1 MKTNNE
7 KKKQDEL
14 MKQVMEEQMR
24 LHPEIYE
31 KKKDETGKQCWS
43 HFFVIFT
50 MLNSVIWR
58 SIQKKTH

>member
-7 KKKQDEL
+7 KKKKDEL

-31 KKKDETGKQCWS
+31 KKKDETDK
-43 HFFVIFT
+43 
-50 MLNSVIWR
+50 
-58 SIQKKTH
+58 

>member
-24 LHPEIYE
+24 LHPEIYK
-31 KKKDETGKQCWS
+31 KKKDETDK
-43 HFFVIFT
+43 
-50 MLNSVIWR
+50 
-58 SIQKKTH
+58 

>member
-24 LHPEIYE
+24 LHPEIYDN
-31 KKKDETGKQCWS
+31 K
-43 HFFVIFT
+43 
-50 MLNSVIWR
+50 
-58 SIQKKTH
+58 QKKVELWIK

>member
-14 MKQVMEEQMR
+14 MQQVMEEQMR

-31 KKKDETGKQCWS
+31 KKKDETDK
-43 HFFVIFT
+43 
-50 MLNSVIWR
+50 
-58 SIQKKTH
+58 

>member
-14 MKQVMEEQMR
+14 LKQVMEEQMR

-31 KKKDETGKQCWS
+31 KKKDETDK
-43 HFFVIFT
+43 
-50 MLNSVIWR
+50 
-58 SIQKKTH
+58 

>member
-24 LHPEIYE
+24 VHPEIYE
-31 KKKDETGKQCWS
+31 KKKDETGKSCWS
-43 HFFVIFT
+43 HFLLYF
-50 MLNSVIWR
+50 LC
-58 SIQKKTH
+58 

>member
-24 LHPEIYE
+24 LHPEIYDN
-31 KKKDETGKQCWS
+31 K
-43 HFFVIFT
+43 
-50 MLNSVIWR
+50 
-58 SIQKKTH
+58 QKKVEIWIK

>member
-31 KKKDETGKQCWS
+31 KKKDETDK
-43 HFFVIFT
+43 
-50 MLNSVIWR
+50 
-58 SIQKKTH
+58 